1 MLRKAAAGGASLVI
15 LAILFWL
22 IFYQNLPGHPLNSID
37 PNEFNDTPIEKA
49 NVTDRIVKLFMLAF
63 GFATVVSK
71 FTLSR
76 NLVKNGNLGLMMF
89 IVLAPLSALWS
100 IDSNATL
107 LRFTTMASIIVT
119 CFAITLVGFDR
130 RRLQKMVMPPMMA
143 ILVISLI
150 LGAIYPDRIIEVGD
164 DLSLKNAWHGITLS
178 KNQFGM
184 MASLGTIFC
193 FHRWLAGTKGVV
205 WSALGTFAA
214 AACLL
219 LSRSNTSLFAT
230 MVGVMGLVGLMR
242 VHIIKQR
249 FSAHLVIGIS
259 GVILLYQLAIQDVVP
274 GVSYLLA
281 PITSLTG
288 KDTTFS
294 SRTFI
299 WNIIKEHI
307 AARPL
312 LGSGFGAYWTG
323 PFESSPSYVFVYL
336 MYFYPTESHNG
347 YLEMMNDLGIPGVA
361 CILFFVVWYTR
372 QGLALMRYDRGQAAL
387 HFAVLFQQ
395 LVMNMSESEWFSRT
409 SSFAVL
415 LLSCCCLSRSLY
427 EYRSQGPP
435 TAARA

>member
-1 MLRKAAAGGASLVI
+1 
-15 LAILFWL
+15 
-22 IFYQNLPGHPLNSID
+22 
-37 PNEFNDTPIEKA
+37 
-49 NVTDRIVKLFMLAF
+49 
-63 GFATVVSK
+63 
-71 FTLSR
+71 
-76 NLVKNGNLGLMMF
+76 
-89 IVLAPLSALWS
+89 
-100 IDSNATL
+100 
-107 LRFTTMASIIVT
+107 
-119 CFAITLVGFDR
+119 
-130 RRLQKMVMPPMMA
+130 
-143 ILVISLI
+143 
-150 LGAIYPDRIIEVGD
+150 
-164 DLSLKNAWHGITLS
+164 
-178 KNQFGM
+178 M
-184 MASLGTIFC
+184 MASMGVVFC
-193 FHRWLAGTKGVV
+193 FHRWLAGTKGVM

-214 AACLL
+214 TACLL

-242 VHIIKQR
+242 VQIIKQR

-299 WNIIKEHI
+299 WNVIKEHI
-307 AARPL
+307 AARPI

-347 YLEMMNDLGIPGVA
+347 YLEMMNDLGIPGLA
-361 CILFFVVWYTR
+361 CILFFVIWYTR
-372 QGLALMRYDRGQAAL
+372 QGLQLMRYDRAQSAL

-409 SSFAVL
+409 SSFAIL

-435 TAARA
+435 PGARA